1 MRRLVG
7 LLLIGCALSPS
18 AAARADDP
26 PSDTSGD
33 EGGDEA
39 PTKGTLVI
47 TARAP
52 NGTAIDGAVE
62 IDRKPMGDLE
72 DGEMTLVNIPQGNH
86 AVVILAEGYH
96 RLEQAVAVRAG
107 EEAKLDAHL
116 AVIVPPSKTLWK
128 GTLAASAVVIGV
140 GVLYGYHGHDRMLA
154 NRDAVVV
161 TEAPHP
167 NDDRFDFDLVEPVDC
182 GKSAAALALEKH
194 AIVVNQDRFDRMCSW
209 KTRSLIGYGVAGV
222 GLVGLLVSVY
232 MVVRHGEA
240 NEYTPTPRKNGLFR
254 PGANPRSDGA
264 DFTLTFT
271 W

>member
-1 MRRLVG
+1 MV
-7 LLLIGCALSPS
+7 CALIPS

-26 PSDTSGD
+26 PSDDAD
-33 EGGDEA
+33 EATEEA

-52 NGTAIDGAVE
+52 SGTAIDGAVE

-96 RLEQAVAVRAG
+96 RLEQSVTVRAG
-107 EEAKLDAHL
+107 EEAKLDARL

-140 GVLYGYHGHDRMLA
+140 GVLYGYRAHDRMLA

-161 TEAPHP
+161 AEAPHP
-167 NDDRFDFDLVEPVDC
+167 NDDSFDFDLVEPGDC
-182 GKSAAALALEKH
+182 GKSAATLAREKH

-209 KTRSLIGYGVAGV
+209 QTRSLIGYGVAGV

-232 MVVRHGEA
+232 MLVRHGEA
-240 NEYTPTPRKNGLFR
+240 NDYTPTPRKNGLFR
-254 PGANPRSDGA
+254 PGANPRSGGA

>member
-7 LLLIGCALSPS
+7 LLWVGCALIPS

-26 PSDTSGD
+26 PSDQSGD
-33 EGGDEA
+33 AAGDET
-39 PTKGTLVI
+39 PTKGSLVI

-52 NGTAIDGAVE
+52 NGTAIDASVE

-72 DGEMTLVNIPQGNH
+72 DGEMTLVNIPQGSH
-86 AVVILAEGYH
+86 AVVILAQGYH
-96 RLEQAVAVRAG
+96 RLEQAVTVRAG
-107 EEAKLDAHL
+107 EEAKLDARL
-116 AVIVPPSKTLWK
+116 AVIVPPSNTLWK
-128 GTLAASAVVIGV
+128 GTLAASAVVIGA
-140 GVLYGYHGHDRMLA
+140 GVLYGYHGHNRMLA

-167 NDDRFDFDLVEPVDC
+167 GDNSFDFDLVEPADC
-182 GKSAAALALEKH
+182 GKSATTLALEKH
-194 AIVVNQDRFDRMCSW
+194 AIVANQDRFDRMCSW

-222 GLVGLLVSVY
+222 GLVGLVVSVY
-232 MVVRHGEA
+232 MLVRHGEA